1 MMSCLRLSYPTKY
14 VQLECNTEHSY
25 SLRIVKFIQPEY
37 TLDLSNVFDEYTTP
51 LVRSKLARNIAALF
65 KDVREELVMAM
76 DDLVPIHEDSTWQSY
91 KQRGY
96 SSHSPAEW
104 IKVPIR
110 ETMQRV
116 ICRTTNRIFVGA
128 PLCP

>member
-1 MMSCLRLSYPTKY
+1 
-14 VQLECNTEHSY
+14 
-25 SLRIVKFIQPEY
+25 
-37 TLDLSNVFDEYTTP
+37 
-51 LVRSKLARNIAALF
+51 
-65 KDVREELVMAM
+65 MAM

-96 SSHSPAEW
+96 SLDSPAEW

-110 ETMQRV
+110 GTIERV

-128 PLCP
+128 PLCT

>member
-1 MMSCLRLSYPTKY
+1 
-14 VQLECNTEHSY
+14 
-25 SLRIVKFIQPEY
+25 
-37 TLDLSNVFDEYTTP
+37 
-51 LVRSKLARNIAALF
+51 
-65 KDVREELVMAM
+65 MAM
-76 DDLVPIHEDSTWQSY
+76 GHSVPIHDDSTWQSY
-91 KQRGY
+91 KQRDY

-104 IKVPIR
+104 IKVPIQ